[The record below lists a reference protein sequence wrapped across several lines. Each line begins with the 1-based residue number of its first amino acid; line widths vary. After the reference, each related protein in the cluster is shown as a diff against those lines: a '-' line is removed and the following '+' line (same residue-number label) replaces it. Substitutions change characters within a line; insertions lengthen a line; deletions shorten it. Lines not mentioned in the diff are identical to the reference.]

1 VELDMSWDQPDLIRH
16 GYDLAFVMTDT
27 NLHDSSFASKRV
39 VLIERAFYAA
49 PALIREH
56 GLPRAPQDL
65 KGWPTLGNLDDV
77 QWEFLRDG
85 VETFAMDV
93 SPRISTHNAEVRL
106 KAALD
111 GLGVAR
117 MSPRFVHEHLVHG
130 QLVRVLPGY
139 TSSPLKVYVLMPARK
154 LMPPSVRAFL
164 TVLEETLGVPETRR
178 PAPRAKALGGTD
190 GSDSADIADTP
201 DGDGGAVVIG
211 LD

>member
-1 VELDMSWDQPDLIRH
+1 
-16 GYDLAFVMTDT
+16 
-27 NLHDSSFASKRV
+27 
-39 VLIERAFYAA
+39 
-49 PALIREH
+49 
-56 GLPRAPQDL
+56 
-65 KGWPTLGNLDDV
+65 
-77 QWEFLRDG
+77 
-85 VETFAMDV
+85 
-93 SPRISTHNAEVRL
+93 
-106 KAALD
+106 
-111 GLGVAR
+111 
-117 MSPRFVHEHLVHG
+117 VHEHLVHG